1 MRKLLA
7 VIGISLCASI
17 AQCTAESAASVEM
30 YPEEHYPLA
39 MRRLDGFNSERGQ
52 DKSAAQKKLTSYFF
66 ADPYPN
72 STHHPVLYS
81 PAGDIIQLEDGSIW
95 RVADDDA
102 PCVCSWLATD
112 AVQISPNYSWWSSF
126 PFRMQNVDTGCCV
139 QVGLK
144 MGPFYDSIFTRWIVS
159 INHTTQELWLN
170 DGSHWQITGLDKSI
184 FQKWLPDD
192 PIIVGNN
199 DDWLSYKMPNI
210 LINVNLYHPEKADL
224 SFVRA
229 VYCY

>member
-1 MRKLLA
+1 MRNLLLIIGFA
-7 VIGISLCASI
+7 VCTLASPSYGEYF
-17 AQCTAESAASVEM
+17 ATEKVNSA
-30 YPEEHYPLA
+30 EHYPLA
-39 MRRLDGFNSERGQ
+39 VRELVCQSSKSEEDR
-52 DKSAAQKKLTSYFF
+52 DTAPRKLASYFF

-81 PAGDIIQLEDGSIW
+81 PAGDIVQLEDGSIW
-95 RVADDDA
+95 RVADEDA
-102 PCVCSWLATD
+102 PSVCSWLASD
-112 AVQISPNYSWWSSF
+112 AIQISPNYSWWSSY
-126 PFRMQNVDTGCCV
+126 PFRMQNIDTGCCV

-159 INHTTQELWLN
+159 VNHSTQELWLN
-170 DGSHWQITGLDKSI
+170 DGSHWKVSGLDKSI
-184 FQKWLPDD
+184 FQKWLRDD
-192 PIIVGNN
+192 PIVVGSN